1 MQQLAAAKYYFNRLI
16 ENQRYFVTYKK
27 LNLNEKENG
36 VKKLKI
42 LNKIIPINELSCLE
56 EKTFFSDM
64 SMMKAVIDIDRE
76 ILAVN
81 AELHS
86 DLEQM
91 LLEDGSNQKYL
102 YGINIY
108 YDNGEI
114 EFDSLINPP
123 RNREAGYPRVGR
135 GVADPKA
142 REKIVEVV
150 NKWIKQ

>member
-1 MQQLAAAKYYFNRLI
+1 MI
-16 ENQRYFVTYKK
+16 KK
-27 LNLNEKENG
+27 ETG
-36 VKKLKI
+36 GIYLKI
-42 LNKIIPINELSCLE
+42 LDKSVNIDELGRIE
-56 EKTFFSDM
+56 EKTFFFDM
-64 SMMKAVIDIDRE
+64 SMVKAVVDIDRE
-76 ILAVN
+76 LVAVN

-86 DLEQM
+86 DLEQL
-91 LLEDGSNQKYL
+91 LLENGSKQQSL

-150 NKWIKQ
+150 NKWIKM